1 MTNHKHSLEQTMSF
15 PRNLPWL
22 AGAVVACAVL
32 AAPAARAQTITA
44 TSATA
49 TSTAGSSPV
58 AKPVAQS
65 GAVGVTSAPLPSTS
79 APEAIV
85 STGAADITYTVSVDP
100 NGGPTVVEMFYN
112 LTKLLLKGAKS
123 GAIYHTT
130 GVGRVTRI
138 LAASDFY
145 QGTLPIWTTDAN
157 GVNHYYT
164 ILCSFTSSFNTT
176 NNVATGSVL
185 NIGDYLAPT
194 TAGSVAVGG
203 TIQ

>member
-1 MTNHKHSLEQTMSF
+1 MKNHKHS
-15 PRNLPWL
+15 NLLWV
-22 AGAVVACAVL
+22 AAACAIL
-32 AAPAARAQTITA
+32 AAPALRAQTITA
-44 TSATA
+44 TSATP
-49 TSTAGSSPV
+49 TSTAGTTVPV
-58 AKPVAQS
+58 KSAPQA
-65 GAVGVTSAPLPSTS
+65 GTIATSAPLPSTT

-85 STGAADITYTVSVDP
+85 SSGTADITYTVSVDP

-112 LTKLLLKGAKS
+112 LAKLLLKGAKT
-123 GAIYHTT
+123 GAVYHTT
-130 GVGRVTRI
+130 GVGRVTRV

-176 NNVATGSVL
+176 NNVATGSAL
-185 NIGDYLAPT
+185 TIGDYLTTT
-194 TAGSVAVGG
+194 TAGGVAVGG